1 MASYST
7 MPADLE
13 SEATLLNKPKSKATF
28 KTLVGGAALAAF
40 VLGALAA
47 SVVSTPSAAVR
58 GPAFHAKSAAPSV
71 QAPVLDGK
79 SDEIYQHRQSSH
91 CGLWGMKK
99 PLKTLNMPAAF
110 RQPPTDFFN
119 EKEFYPVTEDGD
131 DRVW

>member
-1 MASYST
+1 MRGFRHPKETARYFPAYCRQAS
-7 MPADLE
+7 AR
-13 SEATLLNKPKSKATF
+13 
-28 KTLVGGAALAAF
+28 ALAF
-40 VLGALAA
+40 FQLALRAIHTLA
-47 SVVSTPSAAVR
+47 TPSAAVR

-91 CGLWGMKK
+91 CGLWWMKK